1 MLKERSN
8 IDGKWYLGFKY
19 EKVRSKK
26 SNGSNVFYH
35 LLENEITLRYDQ
47 GLPGCN
53 SYPCIPGTENAI
65 QMAQA
70 EANGIQQMQAGI
82 SSQSS
87 LPPPMPKPQSMAFGN
102 SMSGGMGF
110 GNKQNQFQAAIQN
123 KINQPMEMTINQ
135 GGSFNIETAGII
147 QQIPQ
152 SFDNIQPLSD
162 EMSSDYSNQDFSND
176 DDENFNDYLG
186 ELYANPSNF
195 NPSGVYQT
203 EDSDDEDYNTNQ
215 FTESD
220 DDISIYMDGD

>member
-1 MLKERSN
+1 MYKTILFILDSFELYPSVKAN
-8 IDGKWYLGFKY
+8 YPYK
-19 EKVRSKK
+19 
-26 SNGSNVFYH
+26 
-35 LLENEITLRYDQ
+35 TLCY
-47 GLPGCN
+47 
-53 SYPCIPGTENAI
+53 SYFDTEY
-65 QMAQA
+65 
-70 EANGIQQMQAGI
+70 
-82 SSQSS
+82 
-87 LPPPMPKPQSMAFGN
+87 
-102 SMSGGMGF
+102 
-110 GNKQNQFQAAIQN
+110 AIQN